1 MKKADTRQNMIELM
15 GIHGLEIREKLIVAR
30 KDAALA
36 LHKAGLHSGLQGYLK
51 PALSFVQTAC

>member
-1 MKKADTRQNMIELM
+1 MIELM

-36 LHKAGLHSGLQGYLK
+36 LHEAGLHSGLQGYLK